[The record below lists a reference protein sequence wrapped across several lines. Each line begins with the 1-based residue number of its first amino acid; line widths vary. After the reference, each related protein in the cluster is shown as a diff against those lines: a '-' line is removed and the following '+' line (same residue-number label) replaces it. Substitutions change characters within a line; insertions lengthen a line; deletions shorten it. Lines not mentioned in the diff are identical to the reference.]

1 MFLDLHF
8 GFAMS
13 GANRLKSIGSVK
25 LGLLKSNAAIF
36 VDKKTHMRVVVC
48 EIPGPLC
55 QADIIIPTE
64 CFDNKGLP
72 HCLEHLIFM
81 GSESFPFRGYLD
93 KLANL
98 CVAQGTNAWT
108 DRDHTA
114 YCAVTAGK
122 EGLLRLLPVFLDH
135 VIRPKL
141 TDLQFQT
148 EIYHVDGDGK
158 QGGVVFCEMQVRL
171 NLYFGGT
178 IYNEKFC
185 RDANPRK
192 TILLTTPYTTSS
204 FRTGNSQQIR
214 SDRDERICSSV
225 TPTLTPS

>member
-98 CVAQGTNAWT
+98 CVAQGTNAGI
-108 DRDHTA
+108 DGDHTA
-114 YCAVTAGK
+114 CCALGKRPPPPFAGLSRPCATSQINGLAVTMS
-122 EGLLRLLPVFLDH
+122 RFVT
-135 VIRPKL
+135 R
-141 TDLQFQT
+141 
-148 EIYHVDGDGK
+148 
-158 QGGVVFCEMQVRL
+158 
-171 NLYFGGT
+171 
-178 IYNEKFC
+178 
-185 RDANPRK
+185 
-192 TILLTTPYTTSS
+192 
-204 FRTGNSQQIR
+204 NSAVTQIHRGR
-214 SDRDERICSSV
+214 SR
-225 TPTLTPS
+225 